1 MTRMRDDAHP
11 GELGSFLRARRAQ
24 LSPETAGLTD
34 VGAMRRVKGLRREEV
49 AQLAAISTDYY
60 TRLEQGRISA
70 SGPVLDTLATALRL
84 DEDQRAYLYELAG
97 KHAKRPRK
105 VVANKVRF
113 QIQRLLNELRDVP
126 AMVQDQRFDI
136 LAWNPMAAA
145 LLVDF
150 ASIPEH
156 QRNYI
161 RLLFTNPTMK
171 QLYDDWESVARFG
184 VSLLRMKAANDP
196 EDARLAT
203 LVGELSM
210 QSQQFREWWA
220 AHYVANRTSGTRI
233 FHHPVAGVLHL
244 EWDILVSTSDRSQEL
259 VVWTAEPGST
269 SFEGLRRLK
278 KFADSAACE

>member
-1 MTRMRDDAHP
+1 MSNDAHLE
-11 GELGSFLRARRAQ
+11 ELGEFLRARRAQ
-24 LSPETAGLTD
+24 LSPRTVGLPDAGSL
-34 VGAMRRVKGLRREEV
+34 RRVKGLRREEV

-60 TRLEQGRISA
+60 TRLEQGRIPA
-70 SGPVLDTLATALRL
+70 SGPVLDTLAIALRL
-84 DEDQRAYLYELAG
+84 DDDQRAYLYELAG
-97 KHAKRPRK
+97 KRAKRSSKTAPH
-105 VVANKVRF
+105 KVRF
-113 QIQRLLNELRDVP
+113 QIERLLNELKDVP

-150 ASIPEH
+150 ATIPEH

-161 RLLFTNPTMK
+161 RLLFTHPTMK
-171 QLYDDWESVARFG
+171 QLYDDWENVARLG

-196 EDARLAT
+196 EDARLAA

-210 QSQQFREWWA
+210 QSQKFREWWA
-220 AHYVANRTSGTRI
+220 AHYVANRASGTRV
-233 FHHPVAGVLHL
+233 FRHPAVGVLSL

-259 VVWTAEPGST
+259 VVWTAAPGSP

-278 KFADSAACE
+278 ELAASRGLV